1 MLIISDPL
9 VVNVTQL
16 LINLDQPDADPPR
29 NALVPRHCRPQAH
42 DHQLLWQV
50 DKMIMS
56 EHFGRENVFEGCLF
70 LDMSN
75 CPTYL
80 ETSQHGWK
88 QHRVPGGVGRLP
100 APGVPGQERCK
111 FPVFHF
117 WTKDRCAILQIHP
130 GKSLDAEV
138 FDRNLVRNTFHLLL
152 SLSILW
158 FNHLSEDIPWNLS
171 IVKTF

>member
-1 MLIISDPL
+1 MIYQMPIHLGMHWCLATVDL
-9 VVNVTQL
+9 RHMA
-16 LINLDQPDADPPR
+16 INYYDRLAR
-29 NALVPRHCRPQAH
+29 WL
-42 DHQLLWQV
+42 
-50 DKMIMS
+50 MIMS
-56 EHFGRENVFEGCLF
+56 EHCGRENVFEGCLF

-138 FDRNLVRNTFHLLL
+138 FDRNLVRNIFNLSNLL
-152 SLSILW
+152 SWSILW
-158 FNHLSEDIPWNLS
+158 FNHLSEDIPCFFS
-171 IVKTF
+171 FVKFF